1 MADPF
6 HEPKVI
12 FEALTRE
19 FTSVGSLN
27 TAAAFDAVVACE
39 GTVGALVKEA
49 TGKDFP
55 YQSYPRHK
63 PGHWITALG
72 VSGYYSPEVLKFL
85 NKVDGYSLDKARY
98 ENELAFRQYTSQGAS
113 DRSRVLIEGVPRLI
127 EETENLIQSPEVAAQ
142 LQAVAKTWK

>member
-6 HEPKVI
+6 HEPRVI
-12 FEALTRE
+12 AETLTRE

-27 TAAAFDAVVACE
+27 TAIAFNAVVACE

-63 PGHWITALG
+63 PGQWITALG
-72 VSGYYSPEVLKFL
+72 ISGYYSTETLQFL

-98 ENELAFRQYTSQGAS
+98 ENESAFRQYTSQSAT
-113 DRSRVLIEGVPRLI
+113 DRSRVLVEGVPSLI
-127 EETENLIQSPEVAAQ
+127 AETEKLVKRPEVAAQ
-142 LQAVAKTWK
+142 LQAIAKTWK